1 MSTPSSAPSIA
12 RLRREDFAAVA
23 WLLQA
28 SGLEVDLE
36 AELGR
41 SFALPWV
48 LKSQSSG
55 EPLAFAL
62 AWSVAD
68 ELQLLDMASHPEHR
82 RQGYARALLDE
93 LLSYARREHKRLFLL
108 EVRQSNDAAIRLYR
122 SAGFETA
129 GVRRGYY
136 SDTGEDALEMR
147 ITFDPSTGQI
157 LPEPSR

>member
-1 MSTPSSAPSIA
+1 MSSAATPSIGRLTHEDLEAVA
-12 RLRREDFAAVA
+12 RL
-23 WLLQA
+23 LQMT
-28 SGLEVDLE
+28 GLEVDLS

-41 SFALPWV
+41 PFALPWV
-48 LKSQSSG
+48 LKSPNSA

-82 RQGYARALLDE
+82 RQGYARTLLNE

-108 EVRQSNDAAIRLYR
+108 EVRQSNEAAIQLYR
-122 SAGFETA
+122 SVGFVTT

-147 ITFDPSTGQI
+147 ITFDPITGQI
-157 LPEPSR
+157 LPEPSP